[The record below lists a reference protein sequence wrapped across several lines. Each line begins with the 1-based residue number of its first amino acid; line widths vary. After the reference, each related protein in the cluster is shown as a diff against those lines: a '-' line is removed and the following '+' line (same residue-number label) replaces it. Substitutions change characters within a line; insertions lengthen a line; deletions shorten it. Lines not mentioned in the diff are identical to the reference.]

1 MPGRRWRTARAR
13 PDGVAALGD
22 LPALRRAVNQLG
34 RALAFAVVATVWLS
48 VASDASAQHS
58 STILRV
64 KPSIVAIGTFQA
76 TRAPKFRFA
85 GTGFAVGD
93 GTLAATNA
101 HVIPATLD
109 GGADPE
115 LLVAVL
121 PGSDPS
127 GQAVRRLSR
136 VLVDAEHDLALLRMD
151 GAALHP
157 MKVGDSSSIAEGDVL
172 LFTGFP
178 IGSVI
183 GLFPA
188 THRAMVAAIAP
199 VALPSASGR
208 QLDPKVVRRLR
219 ESAFP
224 IFQLDATAFPG
235 NSGSPLYDPANGE
248 VVGVVNMVFVKGT
261 KEAALSQPSGISYA
275 VPSRYLLELLAK
287 VPR

>member
-1 MPGRRWRTARAR
+1 M
-13 PDGVAALGD
+13 AALA
-22 LPALRRAVNQLG
+22 ALSRRRAANRIG
-34 RALAFAVVATVWLS
+34 ARGLAAVAVVALAALA

-58 STILRV
+58 LIISRI

-76 TRAPKFRFA
+76 TRVPQFRFA

-101 HVIPATLD
+101 HVIPTTLD

-115 LLVAVL
+115 QLVAVL
-121 PGSDPS
+121 PAGEAS
-127 GQAVRRLSR
+127 GPAMRRLSR
-136 VLVDAEHDLALLRMD
+136 VLVDAEHDLALLRME
-151 GAALHP
+151 GAALRP
-157 MKVGDSSSIAEGDVL
+157 MKVRDSSSVAEGDEL

-178 IGSVI
+178 IGSAI

-188 THRAMVAAIAP
+188 THRALVAAIAP

-208 QLDPKVVRRLR
+208 QLDPKVIRRLR
-219 ESAFP
+219 DSAFP

-235 NSGSPLYDPANGE
+235 NSGSPLYDPTSGE

-261 KEAALSQPSGISYA
+261 REAALTHPSGISYA
-275 VPSRYLLELLAK
+275 MPSRYLLELLGKAR
-287 VPR
+287 P

>member
-1 MPGRRWRTARAR
+1 MLLRNTRR
-13 PDGVAALGD
+13 
-22 LPALRRAVNQLG
+22 
-34 RALAFAVVATVWLS
+34 LS
-48 VASDASAQHS
+48 
-58 STILRV
+58 LRV

-93 GTLAATNA
+93 GTLAVTNA
-101 HVIPATLD
+101 HVIPAALD

-121 PGSDPS
+121 PGGDPS

-151 GAALHP
+151 GAALRP
-157 MKVGDSSSIAEGDVL
+157 MTVRDSSSIAEGDEL

-188 THRAMVAAIAP
+188 THRALVAAIAP

-219 ESAFP
+219 ESVFP

-261 KEAALSQPSGISYA
+261 RESALSQPSGISYA